1 MLVPLSDRS
10 EMHYAVNLNYDIMKS
25 EIIIPL
31 VKEENLAAAINRREK
46 YSVTRN
52 LQAEEF
58 NRAIAK
64 RISKNEEKQ
73 QNDLGI
79 DAEPEPSASEL

>member
-1 MLVPLSDRS
+1 MPSI
-10 EMHYAVNLNYDIMKS
+10 LNYYIMKN

-31 VKEENLAAAINRREK
+31 VKEENLVAAINRREK
-46 YSVTRN
+46 YSINRD

-58 NRAIAK
+58 NRAISK

-73 QNDLGI
+73 QSDQGI
-79 DAEPEPSASEL
+79 DAESEPSTSKL